1 MPNFLKQPA
10 EITKLTDFAGGCLA
24 SNRITVDGQP
34 VGYAYREQPDAN
46 FTGDSGWRF
55 LAGDEDDAYLANPDN
70 FHIFEVNTICNYD
83 PTLLDIINSEI
94 DTSFRKSPSGQLL
107 PDNDNIKE

>member
-1 MPNFLKQPA
+1 MPNFLKQPS
-10 EITKLTDFAGGCLA
+10 EITKLTDFTGGCIA

-34 VGYAYREQPDAN
+34 VGYAYREQPDPS

-55 LAGDEDDAYLANPDN
+55 LAGDEDDAYLNNPDN
-70 FHIFEVNTICNYD
+70 FNVFEVNTICNYD

-94 DTSFRKSPSGQLL
+94 GTSFLKSPAGQFL
-107 PDNDNIKE
+107 PDDQETH